1 MTLPFVDNFDPVAI
15 RIGPLAIRWYG
26 LAYLAGLVL
35 GWRYTVWLAGQP
47 KFNPPGARP
56 TPADLDDFLF
66 WAFAGVLLGGRLGI
80 ILFYQPS
87 FYFSHPLDM
96 FEIWQGGMSFHGGC
110 VGVVTALIVFAR
122 RNGIPVPR
130 LGDLVCCATPIGLFF
145 GRLANFVNGE
155 LWGRP
160 TDVPWA
166 MIFPNAPGNGPRH
179 PSQLYE
185 ALAEGLILFSVLAI
199 MAQIPAVRRR
209 PGLLTG
215 TFLIGYAIAR
225 SVCELFREPD
235 AYLGFIVGGVS
246 MGQLLCIPMA
256 LAGAGFIVYAL
267 RRPPAMLAPATPAPS
282 APV

>member
-1 MTLPFVDNFDPVAI
+1 MPQPFVDNFDPVAI
-15 RIGPLAIRWYG
+15 RIGPLAVRWYG
-26 LAYLAGLVL
+26 LAYLVGLVL
-35 GWRYTVWLAGQP
+35 GWRYTIWLARQP
-47 KFNPPGARP
+47 RFNPPGSRP

-110 VGVVTALIVFAR
+110 VGVVTALVIFAR
-122 RNGIPVPR
+122 RNGISVPR
-130 LGDLVCCATPIGLFF
+130 MGDVVCCATPIGLFF

-160 TDVPWA
+160 TDAPWG
-166 MIFPNAPGNGPRH
+166 MIFPNAPGTEARH

-185 ALAEGLILFSVLAI
+185 AASEGLILFIVLAI
-199 MAQIPAVRRR
+199 LAQMPAVRMRA
-209 PGLLTG
+209 GLLTG
-215 TFLIGYAIAR
+215 VFLIGYAIAR

-235 AYLGFIVGGVS
+235 AYLGFIIAGVS

-256 LAGAGFIVYAL
+256 IAGAIFIAYAL
-267 RRPPAMLAPATPAPS
+267 RRPPLAPAAGAAT
-282 APV
+282 